1 MCYLTILMTL
11 KLRYGCSLYKALVLN
26 ILMANVLLLASD
38 GASPNTGFSA
48 KIYPNLTLQRR
59 NAMQRIFC
67 VYFSHKLEVTI
78 KNALS
83 EWTSP

>member
-1 MCYLTILMTL
+1 MTL
-11 KLRYGCSLYKALVLN
+11 KLKYGCSLYKALVLN

-83 EWTSP
+83 EWTNP